1 MKAKRIFAGL
11 SALTL
16 ATAMLTVSAFASEAP
31 ERTEIKPNDSGNPDP
46 NPASTT
52 VTYSVDPGYIVT
64 IPTAVKLSDKNNVND
79 AVSASEVRLL
89 KGSKIVV
96 SLADT
101 NDFKLY
107 NGGASIDYQ
116 VSNTAGKLAKGDT
129 VKEFTADGSE
139 TLTFAKIDKET
150 VQYAGDYTGSLV
162 FDIAVESGNTMTLTV
177 NVFKGMDSTTFD
189 PIFEDEDL
197 TFNYTDD
204 TTWADVFT
212 ETIME
217 QYTLHLSGTNI
228 ADRNGKILHYNNT
241 PVNLTDKVK
250 DASDPSKFE
259 WIEIVEEEIVEE
271 G

>member
-52 VTYSVDPGYIVT
+52 VTYSVDPGYTVT
-64 IPTAVKLSDKNNVND
+64 IPTAVKLSDKKNVYD
-79 AVSASEVRLL
+79 AVSASEVCLA

-107 NGGASIDYQ
+107 NGDASIDYQ
-116 VSNTAGKLAKGDT
+116 VSNTAGKLAAGDK

-139 TLTFAKIDKET
+139 TLTFAQIDKET
-150 VQYAGDYTGSLV
+150 VQYAGDYTGSLT
-162 FDIAVESGNTMTLTV
+162 FDIAVEGAAATGYVPKLCDKNSDGNYLVSSFYDGTNVLFESLSKEEAQALAAELSEDPAGRPVRLVFEIHPDNNLYVNTV
-177 NVFKGMDSTTFD
+177 GPDGTTNGFLLSTT
-189 PIFEDEDL
+189 
-197 TFNYTDD
+197 NYTS
-204 TTWADVFT
+204 F
-212 ETIME
+212 
-217 QYTLHLSGTNI
+217 YTLYYVPKQS
-228 ADRNGKILHYNNT
+228 
-241 PVNLTDKVK
+241 
-250 DASDPSKFE
+250 
-259 WIEIVEEEIVEE
+259 
-271 G
+271 